1 MPRINL
7 RDLVTAS
14 GKDQLSISKDPFFF
28 SPIDLHSLSSDINQK
43 GNTAP
48 LTEVSV
54 DYDNELRDQINPP
67 DIGCDEFGPG
77 GEDFAIIGVTPDVF
91 KYKKPTPWRIF
102 VRYQGPTSGTNKKLY
117 FMYKIDGVDQIDPD
131 SAIEKTFT
139 GLSNYFSTE
148 SFVVPAKYWVN
159 RPNYQS
165 FKFTGTIY

>member
-1 MPRINL
+1 MTELI
-7 RDLVTAS
+7 TAS

-28 SPIDLHSLSSDINQK
+28 STTDLHSLSSDINQK

-91 KYKKPTPWRIF
+91 KYKKQEIIN
-102 VRYQGPTSGTNKKLY
+102 TNMKNMNNIHDISKKVIKKVAFL
-117 FMYKIDGVDQIDPD
+117 
-131 SAIEKTFT
+131 
-139 GLSNYFSTE
+139 
-148 SFVVPAKYWVN
+148 
-159 RPNYQS
+159 
-165 FKFTGTIY
+165 